1 MFKKTWSYSLL
12 ALAVVVMAGCSSG
25 VKLDDKAGVGDAV
38 GTDSNYGATTGGVT
52 GIDLM
57 TASNVKGEGPANV
70 AHTIYFDFDSYTLNS
85 QAQTVLQSHA
95 KFLRANPN
103 RSVTLEGHTDE
114 RGGREY
120 NLALGQKRAE
130 AARQSLELLGIPAS
144 QIEAVSY
151 GKEKPAVQGYGDD
164 AFAQNRR
171 VEIRYNN

>member
-12 ALAVVVMAGCSSG
+12 ALAVVIAAGCSSG
-25 VKLDDKAGVGDAV
+25 VKLDDQASVGDAV
-38 GTDSNYGATTGGVT
+38 STDSGASTSGVT

-57 TASNVKGEGPANV
+57 TASTVKGEGPANV
-70 AHTIYFDFDSYTLNS
+70 AHTIYFDFDSYTLNP
-85 QAQTVLQSHA
+85 QAQSVLQTHA
-95 KFLRANPN
+95 KFLRANAN
-103 RSVTLEGHTDE
+103 RTVTLEGHTDE

-144 QIEAVSY
+144 QVEAVSY
-151 GKEKPAVQGYGDD
+151 GKEKPAVQGYGED
-164 AFAQNRR
+164 AYAQNRR